1 MRYFI
6 ATLFTTAT
14 LFSANLTF
22 SSGSVGAQTSIL
34 GDSNINPSSS
44 KIVSHLTMDKGDVTT
59 LKGSVDVSLVDL
71 KSDNEDRDEH
81 MHETINVEKY
91 TKTTFTIDSVAKN
104 TEGSYNIN
112 GKLNLHGVTKEV
124 NLLGEV
130 SESDDKVSIKAKT
143 TFNMSDFGIEPPT
156 LLFLTVKDQLN
167 MTVDTTY
174 TIEP

>member
-6 ATLFTTAT
+6 VTLLTTAT

-22 SSGSVGAQTSIL
+22 SSGSVEAKTSIM

-59 LKGSVDVSLVDL
+59 LKGAVDVSLIDL
-71 KSDNEDRDEH
+71 KSDNDDRDEH

-91 TKTTFTIDSVAKN
+91 TQAIYTINSVIKN
-104 TEGSYNIN
+104 TVGTYNIN
-112 GKLNLHGVTKEV
+112 GKLNLHGVSKEV

-130 SESDDKVSIKAKT
+130 TTSSDKVIIKAKT
-143 TFNMSDFGIEPPT
+143 TFNMSDFGIEPPSM
-156 LLFLTVKDQLN
+156 LFLTVRDQLD
-167 MTVDTTY
+167 MTIDTTY